1 MKKEIFV
8 AFGLALLAS
17 PVLAGSHPPP
27 AAHTLFTVNPL
38 VSDQSGVAPNTDP
51 DLVNPWGIS
60 QFPGQPLWVSD
71 NGTDLSTLYDPNSG
85 AKVNLN
91 VNIPNGA
98 PTGTVAIPP
107 GNGFV
112 ITEGANSGESE
123 FLFDSESGFIT
134 GWNSSVDLNNAVV
147 AYDGSAAGSVY
158 KGLAYD
164 PKSNHIFAA
173 DFVNNKVEILD
184 NTFKVTKSF
193 TDKSLPKRYAPFN
206 VAVLNGNLY
215 VAFAEREKN
224 GIDNVDG
231 KGLGY
236 VDVFTTKGKFVKTL
250 IANGP
255 LNAPW
260 GLVIAPSTFGAL
272 AGTLLVGNFGDGRIN
287 AFDANT
293 GTLVDTLHQ
302 SNRKEISIDGLWM
315 LDDTGN
321 GSITFSAGPDDEAH
335 GLIGLITPQ

>member
-1 MKKEIFV
+1 M
-8 AFGLALLAS
+8 L
-17 PVLAGSHPPP
+17 VLARRALYLLP
-27 AAHTLFTVNPL
+27 TLE
-38 VSDQSGVAPNTDP
+38 P
-51 DLVNPWGIS
+51 DR
-60 QFPGQPLWVSD
+60 
-71 NGTDLSTLYDPNSG
+71 
-85 AKVNLN
+85 
-91 VNIPNGA
+91 
-98 PTGTVAIPP
+98 AIPP